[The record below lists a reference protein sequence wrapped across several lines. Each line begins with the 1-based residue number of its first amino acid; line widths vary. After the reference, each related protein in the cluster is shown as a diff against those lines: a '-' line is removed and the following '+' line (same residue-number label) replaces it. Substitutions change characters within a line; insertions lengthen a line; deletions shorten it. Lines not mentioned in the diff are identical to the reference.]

1 MNKFKFIPSR
11 DESPSRLCVVP
22 NIPSSK
28 RQQDATDYE
37 RGGLGEKGRRGGLA
51 LGSLYS

>member
-1 MNKFKFIPSR
+1 MPKRVLFSLN
-11 DESPSRLCVVP
+11 ESPGRLCVVP
-22 NIPSSK
+22 YIPSSK

-51 LGSLYS
+51 LGGLYS